1 MKLTMKL
8 STVAAAIAV
17 ISTSAAF
24 ADNQQMQNLLA
35 IQRAQNPD
43 AARATTVAV
52 YTGGRGVGSSTA
64 QQTSPEARFELRS
77 NQHGQF
83 YPAWVPAS

>member
-1 MKLTMKL
+1 MKFTMKL
-8 STVAAAIAV
+8 SAVVAAIAV

-43 AARATTVAV
+43 AARVTTVAV
-52 YTGGRGVGSSTA
+52 YTDGRGVGSSTA
-64 QQTSPEARFELRS
+64 QQTKSEARFELRS
-77 NQHGQF
+77 NPHGQF
-83 YPAWVPAS
+83 YPAWVPAT